1 VSNLA
6 GVISAG
12 TLNLQGNGESFTNN
26 DLSLGKLGYQQT
38 WQHYIKVSAAG
49 GINGIEIV
57 LVDNPDYK
65 DSGPVQVKI
74 MVRFMQRMLEFMPR
88 MPSTAIVSPEQY
100 WLGIW
105 QPQQWHRPESG

>member
-1 VSNLA
+1 LTGEQS
-6 GVISAG
+6 GRVISAG
-12 TLNLQGNGESFTNN
+12 TLNLQGNTGASFTNN

-65 DSGPVQVKI
+65 DSGPVRSK
-74 MVRFMQRMLEFMPR
+74 L
-88 MPSTAIVSPEQY
+88 
-100 WLGIW
+100 W
-105 QPQQWHRPESG
+105 SGLCNACWNLCHECHLRQ